1 MERLTHSRSSGIKT
15 GYWSPEVKE
24 TLVQRLAQYENTG
37 LTPDEIREMRS
48 REETS
53 KEGMMEK
60 IDDGKEKALEMT
72 LEEMNLSLR
81 SFNCLKRAGIN
92 TVGDLAGK
100 SEDEMMRI
108 RNLGRRCLEEITA
121 ELEALGLQL
130 NGEESQE
137 KKGEAR

>member
-60 IDDGKEKALEMT
+60 IRITITENENGLQIQAEGCVDEMDV
-72 LEEMNLSLR
+72 
-81 SFNCLKRAGIN
+81 LKRMVVSAAKIIADMIRE
-92 TVGDLAGK
+92 DLSA
-100 SEDEMMRI
+100 
-108 RNLGRRCLEEITA
+108 EER
-121 ELEALGLQL
+121 G
-130 NGEESQE
+130 
-137 KKGEAR
+137 

>member
-108 RNLGRRCLEEITA
+108 RNLGRRCLKEITA